1 MDVFGFRIWMEVV
14 AERGEGTLIAKPK
27 KNLSIWKK
35 DFIDMH
41 NP

>member
-14 AERGEGTLIAKPK
+14 VERGEGIFIVKFK

-35 DFIDMH
+35 DFIDMY
-41 NP
+41 NL